1 MMTMIVMKI
10 CKQEDFEDMLL
21 VMFKYCFMRSRGYCG
36 YCAISGDIW
45 IRDYISNRVGRNPN

>member
-1 MMTMIVMKI
+1 
-10 CKQEDFEDMLL
+10 
-21 VMFKYCFMRSRGYCG
+21 MRSRGYCG